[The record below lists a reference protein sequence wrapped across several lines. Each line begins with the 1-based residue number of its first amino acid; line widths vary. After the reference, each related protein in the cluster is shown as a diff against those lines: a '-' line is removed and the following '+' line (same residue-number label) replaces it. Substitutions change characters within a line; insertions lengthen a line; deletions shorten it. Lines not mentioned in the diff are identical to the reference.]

1 MSGSAGDDLDPVT
14 MARKL
19 ERYEYLLPLI
29 SERMIKKM
37 ESGSPPP
44 LADSAPVPVAALP
57 LQAPLPAPVWPTLS
71 PDKARDRALG
81 CLLGLAVGDAVGAA
95 AEFKT
100 RDSFPPLADMVG
112 GGPFNLQPGEWTD
125 DTTMALC
132 LAQSLLATG
141 AVDQDD
147 FMLRLRGWLEHGE
160 NTVPGRCFDIGIT
173 TRAAIENYIATGF
186 AASGRMEPSSA
197 GNGSLVWLAPVAI
210 FAKSDHDSAEF
221 LALKQSRATHAHPE
235 CLDACKLF
243 IAQLLDALAG
253 ADKDAATR
261 QRVMSLVPKVLFI
274 SAGEWR
280 TKTRAQISS
289 SGYVVNTLEA
299 ALWSVWQTGNF
310 RDAVLTA
317 ANLGDDADSVAAVAG
332 QLAGALYGASSI
344 PAEWLGKLAWR
355 PKIEKLAN
363 DLFDRS
369 RSP

>member
-14 MARKL
+14 MAEKL
-19 ERYEYLLPLI
+19 ERYEHLLPRI
-29 SERMIKKM
+29 SNRMSEKM
-37 ESGSPPP
+37 QSGSPPAQDDGSP
-44 LADSAPVPVAALP
+44 ALMAAPSPEAA
-57 LQAPLPAPVWPTLS
+57 LPAPVWPALS
-71 PDKARDRALG
+71 ADQARDRALG
-81 CLLGLAVGDAVGAA
+81 CLLGLAVGDAVGATL
-95 AEFKT
+95 EFKP
-100 RDSFPPLADMVG
+100 RDSVPPLSDMTG
-112 GGPFNLQPGEWTD
+112 GGPFNLTPGEWTD
-125 DTTMALC
+125 ATTMALC

-141 AVDQDD
+141 TVDQDD

-160 NTVPGRCFDIGIT
+160 NTVSGECFDIGIT
-173 TRAAIENYIATGF
+173 TRAAIEDYITTGF
-186 AASGRMEPSSA
+186 AAAGRSESSSA
-197 GNGSLVWLAPVAI
+197 GNGSLVRLAPVAI
-210 FAKSDHDSAEF
+210 FAKGDHDSAEF
-221 LALKQSRATHAHPE
+221 LALKQSCVTHAHPE

-261 QRVMSLVPKVLFI
+261 QRVMSLVPRVLFI

-299 ALWSVWQTGNF
+299 ALWSVWQTDNF

-317 ANLGDDADSVAAVAG
+317 ANLGDDSANVAAITG

-355 PKIEKLAN
+355 LKIEKLAN
-363 DLFDRS
+363 DLLDRD
-369 RSP
+369 P

>member
-19 ERYEYLLPLI
+19 QRYEHLLPPT

-44 LADSAPVPVAALP
+44 WDGGAPVPVAAP
-57 LQAPLPAPVWPTLS
+57 SPKAPLPVPAWPMLS
-71 PDKARDRALG
+71 REQARDRALG

-95 AEFKT
+95 VEFKT

-132 LAQSLLATG
+132 LAQSILATDT
-141 AVDQDD
+141 VDQED

-160 NTVPGRCFDIGIT
+160 NTVNGRCFDIGIT
-173 TRAAIENYIATGF
+173 TRAAIEDYIATGF
-186 AASGRMEPSSA
+186 AASGRMEPTSA
-197 GNGSLVWLAPVAI
+197 GNGSLVRLAPVAI
-210 FAKSDHDSAEF
+210 FAAGDPENAEN
-221 LALKQSRATHAHPE
+221 LALKQSRATHAHQE

-261 QRVMSLVPKVLFI
+261 QRVMALVPKVLFI

-299 ALWSVWQTGNF
+299 GLWSVWQADNF

-332 QLAGALYGASSI
+332 QLAGALYGAQAI
-344 PAEWLGKLAWR
+344 PAEWLSKLAWR
-355 PKIEKLAN
+355 DRIEKLAA
-363 DLFDRS
+363 DLFERN
-369 RSP
+369 RA